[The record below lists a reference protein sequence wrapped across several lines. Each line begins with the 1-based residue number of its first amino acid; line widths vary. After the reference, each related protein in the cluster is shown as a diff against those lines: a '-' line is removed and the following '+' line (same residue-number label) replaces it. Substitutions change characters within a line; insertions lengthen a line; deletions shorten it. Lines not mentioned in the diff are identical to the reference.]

1 MFGSVARGDARPDSD
16 VGYLVEFTDEGD
28 LFDLVAVKRILQESL
43 TCDVKIT
50 PVARLAQELSAGD
63 FEIVIIDAAAAEPL
77 NVERAKLI
85 QSAGAMPVFLSSYDY
100 YPVADTVVSSYP
112 MVSKPP
118 QSAEL
123 AAAVLD
129 AMRRKSSDSEGLFD
143 NR

>member
-1 MFGSVARGDARPDSD
+1 MTTSTPRVLIAENQ
-16 VGYLVEFTDEGD
+16 YLIAMEVE
-28 LFDLVAVKRILQESL
+28 RILQESL

-50 PVARLAQELSAGD
+50 PLSRLAQELSAGD

-85 QSAGAMPVFLSSYDY
+85 QSAGAVPVFLSSYDY

-129 AMRRKSSDSEGLFD
+129 AMRRKSSDSEGLLD
-143 NR
+143 DR

>member
-1 MFGSVARGDARPDSD
+1 MTTSTPRVLIAENQ
-16 VGYLVEFTDEGD
+16 YLIAMEVE
-28 LFDLVAVKRILQESL
+28 RILQESL

-50 PVARLAQELSAGD
+50 PLSRLAQELSAGD

-85 QSAGAMPVFLSSYDY
+85 QSAGAVPVFLSSYDY
-100 YPVADTVVSSYP
+100 YPVADTVVSTYP

-129 AMRRKSSDSEGLFD
+129 AMRRKSSDSEGLLD
-143 NR
+143 DR

>member
-1 MFGSVARGDARPDSD
+1 MTTSTPRVLIAENQ
-16 VGYLVEFTDEGD
+16 YLIAMEVE
-28 LFDLVAVKRILQESL
+28 RILQESL

-50 PVARLAQELSAGD
+50 PLSRLAQELSAGD

-100 YPVADTVVSSYP
+100 YPVADTVVSSHP

-129 AMRRKSSDSEGLFD
+129 AMRRKSSDSEGLLD
-143 NR
+143 DR

>member
-1 MFGSVARGDARPDSD
+1 MTTSTPRVLIAENQ
-16 VGYLVEFTDEGD
+16 YLIAMEVE
-28 LFDLVAVKRILQESL
+28 RILQESL

-50 PVARLAQELSAGD
+50 PLSRLAQELSAGD

-112 MVSKPP
+112 LVSKPP

-129 AMRRKSSDSEGLFD
+129 AMRRKSSDSEGLLD
-143 NR
+143 DR

>member
-1 MFGSVARGDARPDSD
+1 MTTSTPRVLIAENQ
-16 VGYLVEFTDEGD
+16 YLIAMEVE
-28 LFDLVAVKRILQESL
+28 RILQESL

-50 PVARLAQELSAGD
+50 PLSRLAQELSAGD

-129 AMRRKSSDSEGLFD
+129 AMRRKSSDSEGLLD
-143 NR
+143 DR

>member
-1 MFGSVARGDARPDSD
+1 MTTSTPRVLIAENQ
-16 VGYLVEFTDEGD
+16 YLIAMEVE
-28 LFDLVAVKRILQESL
+28 RILQESL

-50 PVARLAQELSAGD
+50 PLSRLAQELSAGD
-63 FEIVIIDAAAAEPL
+63 FEIVIIDAAASEPL
-77 NVERAKLI
+77 NGERAKLI
-85 QSAGAMPVFLSSYDY
+85 QSAGAVPVFLSSYDY

-129 AMRRKSSDSEGLFD
+129 AMRRKSSDSEGLLD
-143 NR
+143 DR

>member
-1 MFGSVARGDARPDSD
+1 MTTSTPRVLIAENQ
-16 VGYLVEFTDEGD
+16 YLIAMEVE
-28 LFDLVAVKRILQESL
+28 RILQESL
-43 TCDVKIT
+43 TCHVKIT
-50 PVARLAQELSAGD
+50 PLSRLAQELSAGD

-85 QSAGAMPVFLSSYDY
+85 QSAGAVPVFLSSYDY

-129 AMRRKSSDSEGLFD
+129 AMRRKSSDSEGLLD
-143 NR
+143 DR

>member
-1 MFGSVARGDARPDSD
+1 MTTSTPRVLIAENQ
-16 VGYLVEFTDEGD
+16 YLIAMEVE
-28 LFDLVAVKRILQESL
+28 RILQESL

-50 PVARLAQELSAGD
+50 PLARLAQELSAGD

-85 QSAGAMPVFLSSYDY
+85 QSAGAVPVFLSSYDY

-112 MVSKPP
+112 LVSKPP

-129 AMRRKSSDSEGLFD
+129 AMRRKSSDSEGLLD
-143 NR
+143 DR

>member
-1 MFGSVARGDARPDSD
+1 MTTSTPRVLIAENQ
-16 VGYLVEFTDEGD
+16 YLIAMEVE
-28 LFDLVAVKRILQESL
+28 RILQESL
-43 TCDVKIT
+43 TCDVMIT
-50 PVARLAQELSAGD
+50 PLSRLTQELSAGN

-85 QSAGAMPVFLSSYDY
+85 QSAGAMPVFLSSYDS

-112 MVSKPP
+112 KVSKPP

-129 AMRRKSSDSEGLFD
+129 AMRRKSSDSEGLLYD
-143 NR
+143 R